1 MLRQGVSK
9 LIVAHAI
16 AANIAMMD
24 PDLPM
29 IVSAAW
35 LREHHVARLL
45 FHYSGLFDSG
55 EASCMRHSSEYEG
68 DLTSAR
74 TAAKGRAKM
83 CW

>member
-29 IVSAAW
+29 IVSPAW

-45 FHYSGLFDSG
+45 FTILDS
-55 EASCMRHSSEYEG
+55 SMVVKRPV
-68 DLTSAR
+68 
-74 TAAKGRAKM
+74 
-83 CW
+83 